1 MPRISRANLKASLF
15 HVMTQGINKEYIFN
29 NSEDIQWYLSVM
41 SKLSEQYNIEIISY
55 CVMSNHVHM
64 LLKAEDTKELGKYM
78 QKLSMK
84 YGRYYNNKYNRVG
97 YVFRGRY
104 KAEAI
109 MDEKHMYNCIRYI
122 YNNPVVAGICSE
134 PKEYPYSD
142 YKEMPTCEIVDYV
155 FADIDEDVKGVNKNV
170 VERFLLKNNIKL
182 NEIKKDT
189 KKLSELI
196 ATLRDNYNVSLR
208 EIAKEL
214 EVNRE
219 SVRKLYKK

>member
-41 SKLSEQYNIEIISY
+41 SKLSEQYNIEIIAY
-55 CVMSNHVHM
+55 CIMNNHVHM

-170 VERFLLKNNIKL
+170 VESFLLKNNIKL
-182 NEIKKDT
+182 NEIKKDS

-196 ATLRDNYNVSLR
+196 VTLRENCNVSLR

-219 SVRKLYKK
+219 RVRKLYKK